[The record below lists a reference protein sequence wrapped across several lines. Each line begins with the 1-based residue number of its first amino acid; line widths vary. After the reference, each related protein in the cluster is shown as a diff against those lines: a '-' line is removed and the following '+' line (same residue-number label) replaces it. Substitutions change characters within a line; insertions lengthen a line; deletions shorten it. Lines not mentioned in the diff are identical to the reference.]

1 MAEVQSCYGLDH
13 AAWISVRPKRDLA
26 VPVDVKTYLGALA
39 RRLHL
44 DPRDEREIILELQ
57 SHLED
62 KAAELEAE
70 GLDQQD
76 AMARAVEEMGRPDTV
91 AKGMYA
97 VHSTGVWRDVVL
109 AMVPHFLLAT
119 LFGLHLWSEYFLV
132 SILLVGIAF
141 VTWRNWKGGT
151 PSQWSY
157 SWMGYTLAAPA
168 LSWLLSLITLG
179 YGAWTLVT
187 TGRLPFNVILFFLL
201 IGYVPFSMWI
211 VLSVVS
217 KVARRDWLLVS
228 LTALPFPF
236 LTSWV
241 LFLNWQGG
249 LWSDHA
255 ERMQQS
261 DTAHAC
267 IFLAFAI
274 TTAVFFKVGPR
285 LLRIGLLTLT
295 TSILV
300 AITAASL
307 PVNLGILAVLLM
319 IVASVVFLLSPA
331 VWESKIAQ
339 RRQRRLSTMSGQ
351 DEDVESWLKDTT

>member
-1 MAEVQSCYGLDH
+1 M
-13 AAWISVRPKRDLA
+13 
-26 VPVDVKTYLGALA
+26 PVDVKTYLGSLA

-44 DPRDEREIILELQ
+44 DPRKEREIIMELH

-62 KAAELEAE
+62 KAAELESD
-70 GLDQQD
+70 GLDRD
-76 AMARAVEEMGRPDTV
+76 AAMSRAMEEMGRPDTV
-91 AKGMYA
+91 ASRMYA
-97 VHSTGVWRDVVL
+97 VHSTGVWRDVLL
-109 AMVPHFLLAT
+109 ATVPHFLLAT
-119 LFGLHLWSEYFLV
+119 LFALHLWSEYFLV
-132 SILLVGIAF
+132 ALLLIGIAF
-141 VTWRNWKGGT
+141 VTWRNWRGGS

-168 LSWLLSLITLG
+168 LSWLLSLITLS

-187 TGRLPFNVILFFLL
+187 TGQLPFNVVLFFLL

-211 VLSVVS
+211 VLNVVS

-261 DTAHAC
+261 DTSRAF
-267 IFLAFAI
+267 IFLAFAV
-274 TTAVFFKVGPR
+274 TTAVFLKVGPR
-285 LLRIGLLTLT
+285 LLRIGLLTVT
-295 TSILV
+295 TSFLV

-307 PVNLGILAVLLM
+307 PVNLGFLAVLLM
-319 IVASVVFLLSPA
+319 ILASVVFLLSP
-331 VWESKIAQ
+331 VIWESQIAQ
-339 RRQRRLSTMSGQ
+339 RRQRRLATMFGQ
-351 DEDVESWLKDTT
+351 GEDTNSWFTDTT